1 MEIKKDNRTELA
13 YEFLMSR
20 LNVYNRAVA
29 NGEGVEIAR
38 YNLVEEFKNAE
49 RTFRGQIDFCQ
60 GLLKTLCYENVH
72 YLGRNIHLKKEN
84 SETVDVLHNKII
96 WHERLIEKI
105 EALATSLGIS
115 DSEIKGEAGC
125 IKRLEEMGESVPKG
139 TKIEEEY
146 NHLVDMLQ
154 EYQKVD
160 LQTSEGILCEEE
172 LISSFDRSLSVFNK
186 EVNLCRAKAVALSRT
201 LKELPRGDER
211 YYPLKKERENANS
224 MQVFLN
230 LLIDNVDG
238 LVKRFGFR
246 ERVAQRTR
254 TRWLENGINPEDF
267 CQNTDHDSGW
277 EQ

>member
-1 MEIKKDNRTELA
+1 
-13 YEFLMSR
+13 
-20 LNVYNRAVA
+20 
-29 NGEGVEIAR
+29 
-38 YNLVEEFKNAE
+38 
-49 RTFRGQIDFCQ
+49 
-60 GLLKTLCYENVH
+60 
-72 YLGRNIHLKKEN
+72 
-84 SETVDVLHNKII
+84 
-96 WHERLIEKI
+96 
-105 EALATSLGIS
+105 
-115 DSEIKGEAGC
+115 
-125 IKRLEEMGESVPKG
+125 
-139 TKIEEEY
+139 
-146 NHLVDMLQ
+146 VDMLQ

-211 YYPLKKERENANS
+211 YFPLKKERENANS